1 MTELERWTTLVEDN
15 GGRLTA
21 PRRAIVDL
29 LVNARCA
36 MDALEIFAL
45 VRKQNPRVGLVTVY
59 RTLDLLAR
67 LGLVERIHRQDGCHM
82 VLRSARGHEHVVLCT
97 GCGRAEYFPGEDLSG
112 WIEKISKESGFQI
125 QSHWL
130 QLQGLCEE
138 CQQAQGKAK

>member
-1 MTELERWTTLVEDN
+1 MTELQRWTTLVEES

-36 MDALEIFAL
+36 MDALEIFDE

-67 LGLVERIHRQDGCHM
+67 LGLVERIHLPGGCHM

-97 GCGRAEYFPGEDLSG
+97 NCGRAEYFSGEDLSG
-112 WIEKISKESGFQI
+112 WFERISEESGFQI

-130 QLQGLCEE
+130 QLQGLCSD
-138 CQQAQGKAK
+138 CQQVERKVE